1 MDNQGMQVPM
11 GEMNQ
16 PVANNLNAEEAAL
29 EAELK

>member
-1 MDNQGMQVPM
+1 MDNQGMQVP

-16 PVANNLNAEEAAL
+16 PIGNNLNAEEAAL

>member
-1 MDNQGMQVPM
+1 MDNQGMQVP

-16 PVANNLNAEEAAL
+16 NPNINAEEAAL